1 MKDTSEI
8 IELIKDYEKRELDLR
23 LDNEQLRR
31 LNDALRLAEEKSAI
45 LTSIISS
52 SDDAIVSKDLN
63 GIVTSWNNAAA
74 RIFGYTAEEM
84 IGSSILKVIPIDRHE
99 EEPKILSQLR
109 KGDRVDH
116 FETIRRKK
124 DGTLIHVSLTISPIK
139 DSSGQVIGL
148 SKIARDI
155 TEKKL
160 VEKKKDEF
168 ISFVSHELKTPLTS
182 LRSYIQIALHKL
194 KLNGNDFIAHALT
207 KAEQQTKK
215 MENMITDFLHIS
227 RLEGGQLKFE
237 SARFDLVATIRSCIE
252 DAEASSEKH
261 QLVYEGENEAMVMGD
276 AEKIS
281 LVMTNLLSNAQKY
294 SPDGGIIT
302 VSCKRSDQNLII
314 SVKDQ
319 GIGISSEDK
328 KNMFQKFYRIRS
340 EKTRNISGFGIGL
353 YLSSSIISLHG
364 SSISVE
370 SKLDEGSTFSFS
382 LKTAD

>member
-160 VEKKKDEF
+160 VEDRK
-168 ISFVSHELKTPLTS
+168 
-182 LRSYIQIALHKL
+182 
-194 KLNGNDFIAHALT
+194 
-207 KAEQQTKK
+207 
-215 MENMITDFLHIS
+215 
-227 RLEGGQLKFE
+227 
-237 SARFDLVATIRSCIE
+237 
-252 DAEASSEKH
+252 
-261 QLVYEGENEAMVMGD
+261 
-276 AEKIS
+276 
-281 LVMTNLLSNAQKY
+281 
-294 SPDGGIIT
+294 
-302 VSCKRSDQNLII
+302 
-314 SVKDQ
+314 SV
-319 GIGISSEDK
+319 
-328 KNMFQKFYRIRS
+328 
-340 EKTRNISGFGIGL
+340 
-353 YLSSSIISLHG
+353 
-364 SSISVE
+364 V
-370 SKLDEGSTFSFS
+370 
-382 LKTAD
+382 

>member
-52 SDDAIVSKDLN
+52 SDDAIVSKDLD
-63 GIVTSWNNAAA
+63 GMVTSWNDAAA

-84 IGSSILKVIPIDRHE
+84 IGSSIMKLIPTDRHE

-109 KGDRVDH
+109 KGNRVDH
-116 FETIRRKK
+116 FETIRRKN

-139 DSSGQVIGL
+139 DRTGQVIGL

-160 VEKKKDEF
+160 AEKKKDEF

-194 KLNGNDFIAHALT
+194 KDSSNDFICHALT

-215 MENMITDFLHIS
+215 MENMITDFLNVS

-237 SARFDLVATIRSCIE
+237 STPFDLGAIILSCIE
-252 DAEASSEKH
+252 DADASSEKH
-261 QLVYEGENEAMVMGD
+261 QFVYEGENQAMAMGD
-276 AEKIS
+276 AEKIA
-281 LVMTNLLSNAQKY
+281 LVMINLISNAQKY
-294 SPDGGIIT
+294 SPDGGNIT
-302 VSCKRSDQNLII
+302 VSCKRNDQNLIVSI
-314 SVKDQ
+314 KDQ
-319 GIGISSEDK
+319 GIGIAHADQ

-364 SSISVE
+364 STISVE
-370 SKLDEGSTFSFS
+370 SELGMGSTFSFS
-382 LKTAD
+382 LKGAD